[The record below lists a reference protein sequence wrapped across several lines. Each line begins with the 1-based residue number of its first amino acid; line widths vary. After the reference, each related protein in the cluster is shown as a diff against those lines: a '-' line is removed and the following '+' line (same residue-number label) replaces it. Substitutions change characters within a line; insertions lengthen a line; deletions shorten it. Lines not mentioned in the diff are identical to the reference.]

1 MADTL
6 TVRRIGSAQGVCLVD
21 HGRPGYRDRGIAQG
35 GPADPLAA
43 ATANRLLDQK
53 VDGCCIELTLLGGH
67 WQFSGRGQIALT
79 GANMDWRLN
88 GQPVEQYRVLN
99 LEGENELRGG
109 VARRQ
114 CRAYLGIRGEW
125 TVPRVLES
133 AEAGLPGTV
142 RFAEGT
148 ALRVV
153 SARWA
158 TPGKASL
165 VLPQDPSEPLL
176 LAAEPGPEWRLL
188 TARER
193 AWLVARAY
201 TVGAQSDR
209 QGIRLSAAG
218 VAERIRLPGM
228 LSSAVLPGTVQLT
241 PAGPILLGPDAQTV
255 GGYPRLLQVEDLAA
269 AFQLPTGGRLR
280 FVVNQTLRS

>member
-6 TVRRIGSAQGVCLVD
+6 TVRRIGSAQGVYLVD
-21 HGRPGYRDRGIAQG
+21 HGRPGYRDRGIARG
-35 GPADPLAA
+35 GPADPVAA
-43 ATANRLLDQK
+43 AAANCLLDQEAG
-53 VDGCCIELTLLGGH
+53 GCCIELTLLGGN

-79 GANMDWRLN
+79 GADMNWRLN
-88 GQPVEQYRVLN
+88 GQPVERYRVLD

-125 TVPRVLES
+125 AVPRVLGS

-142 RFAEGT
+142 RMAEGT
-148 ALRVV
+148 TLSIV
-153 SARWA
+153 SARRV
-158 TPGKASL
+158 TPSE
-165 VLPQDPSEPLL
+165 VSPPCPQDLSDPLL
-176 LAAEPGPEWRLL
+176 LTAEPAPEWRLL
-188 TARER
+188 TALER
-193 AWLVARAY
+193 AWLVARTY

-209 QGIRLSAAG
+209 QGIRLSAAA

-228 LSSAVLPGTVQLT
+228 LSAAVLPGTVQLT

-255 GGYPRLLQVEDLAA
+255 GGYPRVLQVGDLAEV
-269 AFQLPTGGRLR
+269 FQLPTGGRLR
-280 FVVNQTLRS
+280 FVIDQTPRS